1 MNEVLG
7 GFVFE
12 LMQLSSPL
20 CNLFILPMLKWELE
34 VLLRVYLSC
43 SLGKKMILHIVSL
56 MDAADEKTWRNVL
69 VSARRTN
76 EE

>member
-20 CNLFILPMLKWELE
+20 CNLFILPMLKWELD

-43 SLGKKMILHIVSL
+43 SLGKKMILYIVS
-56 MDAADEKTWRNVL
+56 W
-69 VSARRTN
+69 
-76 EE
+76 